1 MIEAVDKPLTLIER
15 MHAAVR
21 ALRAAGIGVA
31 IIGGDPAWN
40 RWTPATLFT
49 VGPYRKIG
57 AYELIRLAALND
69 PALAMAAAERKRRCR
84 KCGAL
89 LKFNHACPLPACGVV
104 SEPQRG

>member
-1 MIEAVDKPLTLIER
+1 MIEAVDKPPTLIER

-21 ALRAAGIGVA
+21 TLRTAGIGVS
-31 IIGGDPAWN
+31 IIDGDPAWN

-57 AYELIRLAALND
+57 ALELIRLAALD
-69 PALAMAAAERKRRCR
+69 KPALAMAAAERKRRCQ

-89 LKFNHACPLPACGVV
+89 LKFNHVCPLPGCGK
-104 SEPQRG
+104 